1 MIDLNTIFE
10 FSRNNCVAI
19 CAFLVPANLLLTLQT
34 LVLTVLRRPQSQ
46 IRNAV
51 LVACIP
57 AVLVIFHVLT
67 WLMIGVVMAPTFI
80 LLFLGG
86 ICLGINFWAISHA
99 YAIAK
104 QLKIQLREKPNL
116 VEVKENFL

>member
-10 FSRNNCVAI
+10 FSRTNCVAI

-34 LVLTVLRRPQSQ
+34 LILTWLRRPKSQ
-46 IRNAV
+46 VLTAV

-57 AVLVIFHVLT
+57 AVLIIFHVFT

-80 LLFLGG
+80 LLCLGS
-86 ICLGINFWAISHA
+86 ICLGINFWAIFHVW
-99 YAIAK
+99 AIAK
-104 QLKIQLREKPNL
+104 QFKIQLRENL
-116 VEVKENFL
+116 T